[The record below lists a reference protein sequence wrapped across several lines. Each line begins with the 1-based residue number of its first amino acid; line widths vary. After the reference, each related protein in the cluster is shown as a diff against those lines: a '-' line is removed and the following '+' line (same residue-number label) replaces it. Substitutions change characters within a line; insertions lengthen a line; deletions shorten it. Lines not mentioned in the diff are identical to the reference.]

1 MICGYAYHISAAPS
15 IFFLEENH
23 MENLPSLLQ
32 CLIVHFSAV
41 IETTPS
47 AQSFAT
53 IVLGW
58 ILANGQRTMSGVVR
72 AAGPHATKSHD
83 AYHNFFS
90 KSSWSIDALWRMLF
104 VMLVR
109 VFVINR
115 NPGRQSL
122 PPTIWIA
129 GDDTLSKHWGR
140 KIWGAGLYRDAV
152 RSSKKHTAY
161 AWGLNWVVL
170 AMIVRVPLLKERFIA
185 LPILARLNP
194 KLDEEQNSC
203 AQDKAR
209 KTKPKGE
216 GSKKKKTT
224 VTIMEEM
231 IRTVAAWFPEAQFL
245 FCGDGAYACVA
256 GRVAGNV
263 EVVSR
268 IRRDAA
274 LYAPPPKRR
283 KKGPGRPAKR
293 GRRLPTPQ
301 KMADQVGKRWK
312 LSEVDLYGKIVERQL
327 YAFNAL
333 WYEVC
338 PDRLVRIVIV
348 RDPAGKSDDEFFFTT
363 DLDMAPEAIVHC
375 YTGRWAI
382 EVVFRETKQYLGM
395 DQPQARKKKAVL
407 RITPLCLWLNS
418 VIKLWFVLESEQGR
432 PTLPQTDPWYHHKD
446 TISFQDMLG
455 AVRLYFW
462 RHCIFHGSTSRG
474 KQEIIQHFVAESLAK
489 VA

>member
-1 MICGYAYHISAAPS
+1 MG
-15 IFFLEENH
+15 
-23 MENLPSLLQ
+23 NLPSLFQ
-32 CLIVHFSAV
+32 CLVLNFSAL
-41 IETTPS
+41 IKTTPS
-47 AQSFAT
+47 AESFVT
-53 IVLGW
+53 IILGW
-58 ILANGQRTMSGVVR
+58 VLSNGPRTMSGVIR

-83 AYHNFFS
+83 AYQNFFS
-90 KSSWSIDALWRMLF
+90 KSTWSMEALWRALF
-104 VMLVR
+104 IILVR

-115 NPGRQSL
+115 NPDGQSS

-194 KLDEEQNSC
+194 KIGEKQNSI
-203 AQDKAR
+203 APGKGK
-209 KTKPKGE
+209 KTKPKGK
-216 GSKKKKTT
+216 GSKKKKTA
-224 VTIMEEM
+224 VAIMEEM

-256 GRVAGNV
+256 GRLPGNV
-263 EVVSR
+263 QTVSR

-274 LYAPPPKRR
+274 LNAPPPKKR
-283 KKGPGRPAKR
+283 KQGPGRPAKK

-301 KMADQVGKRWK
+301 EMARLVGKRWK
-312 LSEVDLYGKIVERQL
+312 KQRIDLYGKIVERQL
-327 YAFNAL
+327 YAYNVL

-338 PDRLVRIVIV
+338 SARPVRIVIV
-348 RDPAGKSDDEFFFTT
+348 RDPEGKSDDEFFFTT
-363 DLDMAPEAIVHC
+363 DLAMAPEEIVHC

-395 DQPQARKKKAVL
+395 NQPQARKKKAVL
-407 RITPLCLWLNS
+407 RITPFCLWLNS
-418 VIKLWFVLESEQGR
+418 LVKLWFVLESRQGR
-432 PTLPQTDPWYHHKD
+432 PLLPETDPWYPHKD

-455 AVRLYFW
+455 AIRLYFW
-462 RHCIFHGSTSRG
+462 RHYIFPGSTSREEQA
-474 KQEIIQHFVAESLAK
+474 KIHDFVAKSLAK